1 MLKRSLQF
9 THDCMLFEAKF
20 IITWHLCSMAPEHFT
35 GILTHL
41 YTLKDLA
48 PCKLRYVRI
57 GSCTIQL
64 RTSASLQVIKLVS
77 RCKTILQGT
86 VKGGRRQGRQE
97 EEVGRQHQGMDRP
110 GAGKVS
116 EGSGEQRQMEE
127 TGCEAICGAPTT
139 PAVKRR
145 VKGKRRSTIGPIAR
159 NGLNI
164 HPQQS
169 GLVHV
174 KLMFQFSSVP

>member
-1 MLKRSLQF
+1 
-9 THDCMLFEAKF
+9 
-20 IITWHLCSMAPEHFT
+20 MAPEHFT

-86 VKGGRRQGRQE
+86 VKGGRRQGRQ
-97 EEVGRQHQGMDRP
+97 
-110 GAGKVS
+110 
-116 EGSGEQRQMEE
+116 
-127 TGCEAICGAPTT
+127 
-139 PAVKRR
+139 KRR
-145 VKGKRRSTIGPIAR
+145 WEDNTREWTGLGFTKSRRAVEKWRKLVVKSFVV
-159 NGLNI
+159 
-164 HPQQS
+164 PQR
-169 GLVHV
+169 
-174 KLMFQFSSVP
+174 PP